1 MRCKKCG
8 SEITDSSIFCT
19 TCGDIIRER
28 FYIKKINNKT
38 SKLKITII
46 IEVIIAICLIITNLF
61 FLDNLKVF
69 GNLTLAKKYFEKGNY
84 NEVILICNDII
95 KIEPNNVDVYLL
107 KADALLMLEDYDQSI
122 STIRDAYSNVGNS
135 EKLIE
140 KSKDILIDSGK
151 LNEENSVNINGCK
164 YYWDKDIQDY
174 QYQCQ
179 ENSAINQ
186 EGVSDFDLSFL
197 QLENN
202 ENNVIY
208 SPLSIKYALSMLN
221 DGSNGNSKNQIQ
233 NIIGD
238 LNVKTYSNSPNIA
251 LANALFARDTY
262 KDTINNDYAKLLQE
276 KYNASLIVDPFT
288 DPAPLNN
295 WVNDNTLGLING
307 VFDESIENQDFM
319 LLNTLA
325 IDMEWQNIIQAK
337 YYDEEKNYDIS
348 YKHENFFHYISALE
362 NSGYSYINF
371 NNDGQKTEA
380 LEIGGAVNKYDILT
394 NIGEDKIREI
404 VTADYYNV
412 WVPQYGETIPD
423 FNLFLDNYIKE
434 INENYGQ
441 MKFSTDFLF
450 YDDEEIKVFAKDL
463 KEYDGTT
470 LQYIG
475 IMPKNLSLKE
485 YISNMS
491 ETTINNV
498 IDNLNSQEWDNFDD
512 GMITQIVGYI
522 PIFDFEYELDLLNDL
537 KMLGIT
543 DVFDQKLADLSTFT
557 SQKGAY
563 INSAKH
569 KSNIVF
575 SNEGIMA
582 SAVTVEGGLGADG
595 GYYDYRFEVPIKVI
609 DLTFDKPFMFLI
621 RDKSTGDVWF
631 VGTVYDA
638 GSNNNGVQMW

>member
-1 MRCKKCG
+1 MRCTKCG
-8 SEITDSSIFCT
+8 NDITDGLKFCPS
-19 TCGDIIRER
+19 CGQKVE
-28 FYIKKINNKT
+28 IKKQKIKNKKK
-38 SKLKITII
+38 SKVKIVLFIETIL
-46 IEVIIAICLIITNLF
+46 AICLLITTIF
-61 FLDNLKVF
+61 FRENLKSS
-69 GNLTLAKKYFEKGNY
+69 GDLILAKKHFEKGEY
-84 NEVILICNDII
+84 TEVISICDELIESDSDNIDI
-95 KIEPNNVDVYLL
+95 YLL
-107 KADALLMLEDYDQSI
+107 KADALLMLGDYERSI
-122 STIRDAYSNVGNS
+122 KTISDAYNIIGKS
-135 EKLIE
+135 EKLSL
-140 KSKDILIDSGK
+140 KTLDVLIKSGK
-151 LNEENSVNINGCK
+151 LNESNSVNMNGCK
-164 YYWDKDIQDY
+164 YYWDKDVQDY

-179 ENSAINQ
+179 ENNTMIQ
-186 EGVSDFDLSFL
+186 GGVSDFDLSFM
-197 QLENN
+197 QFENN
-202 ENNVIY
+202 EKNMIY
-208 SPLSIKYALSMLN
+208 SPLSIKFALSMLN
-221 DGSNGNSKNQIQ
+221 DGSKGNSQEQIQ

-238 LNVKTYSNSPNIA
+238 LEVKTYSNSPNIA
-251 LANALFARDTY
+251 LANALFAKDTY

-288 DPAPLNN
+288 DPAQLNN

-380 LEIGGAVNKYDILT
+380 LEIGGAVNKYDILA

-423 FNLFLDNYIKE
+423 FNAFLDNYIKE

-463 KEYDGTT
+463 KEYDSTT

-475 IMPKNLSLKE
+475 IMPKNISLKE

-498 IDNLNSQEWDNFDD
+498 IGNLNSQEWDNFDD

-638 GSNNNGVQMW
+638 GRN

>member
-1 MRCKKCG
+1 MQCTKCG
-8 SEITDSSIFCT
+8 SEITDGLKFCPC
-19 TCGDIIRER
+19 CGQKIE
-28 FYIKKINNKT
+28 IKKQKIKNKKR
-38 SKLKITII
+38 SKVKIVLF
-46 IEVIIAICLIITNLF
+46 IETIIAICLLITTIF
-61 FLDNLKVF
+61 FRGNLKYS
-69 GNLTLAKKYFEKGNY
+69 GDLILAKKYFEKGDY
-84 NEVILICNDII
+84 SEVILICDELIEL
-95 KIEPNNVDVYLL
+95 EPNNIDTYIL
-107 KADALLMLEDYDQSI
+107 KADALLMLSDYERSI
-122 STIRDAYSNVGNS
+122 RTISDAYNIIGKS
-135 EKLIE
+135 EKLSLKTLE
-140 KSKDILIDSGK
+140 VLVSSGK
-151 LNEENSVNINGCK
+151 LNESNSVNMNGCK
-164 YYWDKDIQDY
+164 YYWDKDMQDY

-179 ENSAINQ
+179 ENNTIIQN
-186 EGVSDFDLSFL
+186 GVSNFDLLFL

-202 ENNVIY
+202 EINRVY

-221 DGSNGNSKNQIQ
+221 DGTNGNSKEQIQ

-238 LNVKTYSNSPNIA
+238 LTIKTYSNSPNIA
-251 LANALFARDTY
+251 LANALFAKDTY

-288 DPAPLNN
+288 DPDSLNN

-325 IDMEWQNIIQAK
+325 IDMEWQKIIQARDFYDD
-337 YYDEEKNYDIS
+337 YYIVEYN
-348 YKHENFFHYISALE
+348 HENFRHYIDVLTSQ
-362 NSGYSYINF
+362 GYSYINF
-371 NNDGQKTEA
+371 NNDGQQTEA
-380 LEIGGAVNKYDILT
+380 LEIGGAVNKYDILA

-404 VTADYYNV
+404 VTTDYYNV

-423 FNLFLDNYIKE
+423 FNAFLDNYIKE
-434 INENYGQ
+434 INENHGRFQ
-441 MKFSTDFLF
+441 FSTDFLF

-470 LQYIG
+470 MQYIG
-475 IMPKNLSLKE
+475 IMPKNIPLKDFVSNLSTD
-485 YISNMS
+485 S
-491 ETTINNV
+491 INN
-498 IDNLNSQEWDNFDD
+498 IIQNLNTQEFDSFED
-512 GMITQIVGYI
+512 GVITQIVGYI

-543 DVFDQKLADLSTFT
+543 DVFDQKLADLSGIT
-557 SQKGAY
+557 SQTGTY

-582 SAVTVEGGLGADG
+582 SSVTILDGLGADG
-595 GYYDYRFEVPIKVI
+595 GYYDYKFDVPIKVI
-609 DLTFDKPFMFLI
+609 DLTFDKPFMFII

-638 GSNNNGVQMW
+638 GRN